1 MPAPLLQVRNLTT
14 RFRTERG
21 EVNAVDNVSF
31 DVAPGETL
39 AIVGESGSG
48 KSVTALSILRLI
60 PNPPGRIESGQ
71 ILFEGKDL
79 VTMSDEEIR
88 AVRGDRIAMIFQEPM
103 TSLNPTI
110 TVGKQIAEPMNLHR
124 GTAWEQALKV
134 AGDLLAKVRIPD
146 AASKASAYPHQ
157 FSGGQRQR
165 AMIAMALACKPRL
178 IIADEPTTAL
188 DVTVQAQVL
197 DLLKELCR
205 ETNAS
210 LILITHDLGVV
221 ARYADRVAVMYG
233 GRIVEQ
239 SSARNIYKNPSHPYT
254 RGLLASVPRLDG
266 DSSQRLVPIEGSPP
280 DLTRLP
286 PGCAFAPRCRY
297 AIAECQQQRPPLR
310 PVGTDHVMAC
320 IRDLPAMAS
329 TSSAVPPA
337 RSEPV
342 NP

>member
-1 MPAPLLQVRNLTT
+1 MTEPLLQVRGLTT

-21 EVNAVDNVSF
+21 EVTAVDNVSF

-60 PNPPGRIESGQ
+60 PNPPGRIESGE

-79 VTMSDEEIR
+79 VKMSDAEIR

-110 TVGKQIAEPMNLHR
+110 TVGKQIGEPMNLHR
-124 GTAWEQALKV
+124 GTAWEQAIKA

-146 AASKASAYPHQ
+146 AYTKAGAYPHQ

-178 IIADEPTTAL
+178 IIADEPTTAI

-205 ETNAS
+205 ETQAS

-239 SSARNIYKNPSHPYT
+239 ASARSIYKNPQHPYT
-254 RGLLASVPRLDG
+254 RGLLASVPRLDS

-280 DLTRLP
+280 DLSRLP
-286 PGCAFAPRCRY
+286 PGCAFAPRCRH
-297 AIAECQQQRPPLR
+297 AIAQCNEQRPVLR
-310 PVGTDHVMAC
+310 DVGEQHTMAC
-320 IRDLPAMAS
+320 IRDISSVTTSTATPA
-329 TSSAVPPA
+329 
-337 RSEPV
+337 
-342 NP
+342 

>member
-1 MPAPLLQVRNLTT
+1 LTEPLLQVRNLTT

-21 EVNAVDNVSF
+21 EVTAVDNVSF

-60 PNPPGRIESGQ
+60 PNPPGRIESGE
-71 ILFEGKDL
+71 ILFEGRDL
-79 VTMSDEEIR
+79 VKMNDEQIR

-124 GTAWEQALKV
+124 GTAWEQALKA
-134 AGDLLAKVRIPD
+134 AGELLAKVRIPD

-178 IIADEPTTAL
+178 IVADEPTTAL

-205 ETNAS
+205 ETQAS

-266 DSSQRLVPIEGSPP
+266 DASQRLVPIEGSPP
-280 DLTRLP
+280 DLSRLP
-286 PGCAFAPRCRY
+286 PGCAFAPRCRL
-297 AIAECQQQRPPLR
+297 ATDECKQQRPQLR
-310 PVGTDHVMAC
+310 PVGTDHIMAC
-320 IRDLPAMAS
+320 IRDPAV
-329 TSSAVPPA
+329 AVPA
-337 RSEPV
+337 RSETV